1 MIKAI
6 LVFNTRGQARV
17 LRFFDSCTT
26 ELQQKLLREA
36 FQIVSKR
43 DLDSC
48 NFVEYNENKLIYR
61 HYATLY
67 FVFAVDSTESEYDIF
82 EICFETKLPHGQQQ
96 HHLSAQHTTKEVSI
110 KIKHG
115 VETKDYDTLAKANKL
130 KPLEVE
136 LSRLEDLSAAI
147 VSDFAYM
154 KQREEEMRDTNESTN
169 NKVLYFS
176 IFSMCCLMSLAIW
189 QVLYLRRY
197 FKAKKLID

>member
-82 EICFETKLPHGQQQ
+82 EMIHMFVQCLDQNFENVCELDLIFHSEKVNHILNELFMGGFVVERSPDVVLHDIRMQLRLERQDSGVLTQMG
-96 HHLSAQHTTKEVSI
+96 S
-110 KIKHG
+110 KIKSVVDTKTEKFKID
-115 VETKDYDTLAKANKL
+115 VEKRYDVKL
-130 KPLEVE
+130 
-136 LSRLEDLSAAI
+136 
-147 VSDFAYM
+147 
-154 KQREEEMRDTNESTN
+154 
-169 NKVLYFS
+169 
-176 IFSMCCLMSLAIW
+176 
-189 QVLYLRRY
+189 
-197 FKAKKLID
+197 